1 MTQSASPDP
10 NSPSDSHRSIQAL
23 QTPGQ
28 AAGGRTPVGDR
39 SSSWEG
45 SPAGS
50 VANSRTEPI
59 PCDVLIRSGT
69 LIDPSQS
76 LHEVGDVAIAGERII
91 AVSNCLDHYQPQHVI
106 DARGLLVVPGLID
119 LHVHAYTHSPFGLD
133 ADALCVAG
141 GVTTMLD
148 AGTAGS
154 YNFDAFR
161 RDGINRARTRVLA
174 LVNLSCIGL
183 VAANLGELLDPRY
196 ADPDGVVATIGRHP
210 DVAVGVKIRAG
221 THIIG
226 GGEQGWANLRAA
238 LSAARASKTWLM
250 VHIGECPM
258 SIPELVNELAP
269 GDCITHCFK
278 AGRTRITDDN
288 AKIFP
293 AVREAAERGVL
304 FDVGHGYGSFQWDV
318 AQAALDDGFEPTTIS
333 TDLHTMNLHGP
344 VYDMPTTMSK
354 FLSLGVPLKKVI
366 EMSTT
371 RPARILKRDG
381 QIGTLRVGSIA
392 DIAILEQHSGQF
404 LLTDSYRQTRRCDRL
419 LTAATTIRSGE
430 IIPGGGGL
438 RMRHLAD

>member
-1 MTQSASPDP
+1 MTETDSSASGKLGDSYDSQATKSSESPRSNLSADGG
-10 NSPSDSHRSIQAL
+10 SPSGDATRL
-23 QTPGQ
+23 
-28 AAGGRTPVGDR
+28 AATTVGSTEQPV
-39 SSSWEG
+39 
-45 SPAGS
+45 
-50 VANSRTEPI
+50 
-59 PCDVLIRSGT
+59 PCDLLIRGGM

-76 LHEVGDVAIAGERII
+76 LHEVGDLAIVGTRIVAVGKR
-91 AVSNCLDHYQPQHVI
+91 LQRFQPRQMI

-119 LHVHAYTHSPFGLD
+119 LHIHAYTHSPFGLN
-133 ADALCVAG
+133 ADSLCAAG

-161 RDGINRARTRVLA
+161 RDGIDRAQTRLLA

-196 ADPDGVVATIGRHP
+196 ADPDGVVATISRHP

-238 LSAARASKTWLM
+238 LSAARASRTWLM

-278 AGRTRITDDN
+278 SGSTRIVDDHG
-288 AKIFP
+288 KIFP

-304 FDVGHGYGSFQWDV
+304 FDVGHGYGSFHWDV
-318 AQAALDDGFEPTTIS
+318 AQAALDDGLEPTTIS

-354 FLSLGVPLKKVI
+354 FLRLGVSLDKVI

-371 RPARILKRDG
+371 RPARILKREAE
-381 QIGTLRVGSIA
+381 IGTLRVGSLA
-392 DIAILEQHSGQF
+392 DVAILERHTGRF
-404 LLTDSYRQTRRCDRL
+404 LLTDSYQQTRVAESL
-419 LTAATTIRSGE
+419 LTAATTIRNGE
-430 IIPGGGGL
+430 ILPGGGGL